1 MDSITTNSKQTTDKA
16 ELNKGLSG
24 ITRIKIDDVPLKPVS
39 LSLSTSGVELFVKM
53 DEQFLS
59 TSDKVVKRK
68 IKSLPMTKGRMFAA
82 DSLKKAK
89 KLRKNSAD
97 KRSTLSEKSETKNTK
112 FPGASDH
119 HQRTGQCNTTVVR
132 ENMYTE
138 ANRTDESHG
147 ETTNKRHKDR
157 TISTTN
163 GRNGRQEIL
172 SKDTVNKDLERNEK
186 CKGITCDSIDEKH
199 SGLASDR
206 LDEMQLYSNGEKKEE
221 SYCRQ
226 CSKPCE
232 KIDQHERI
240 YRGQTITPYERI
252 KRTQNNKP
260 SEGFERIQTTFPYNG
275 IERLLVSLPYE
286 RIERKQNSL
295 SREIR
300 QTSLPYEAIETRQ
313 TSLPYEGIET
323 RQTSLPY
330 EGIKTRQTS
339 LPYEGIETRQTSL
352 PYEGIET
359 RQTSLPYEGIE
370 TRQTSLPY
378 EGIETRQTCLPYEL
392 IHRRN
397 STLPYDVID
406 IRSRTLPY
414 DIIGRRSRTL
424 PYDIIDRKQNDL
436 HSETRRWNENSVM
449 WRLGNSDNKMTDGKQ
464 LHPVLETCEDE
475 YRTTEEYIGHNEQ
488 LSQNVY
494 EKDVDYETPDS
505 DKVDHT
511 FQALHLK
518 PETVV
523 TDRHVGRRVVVRRN
537 GRQASH
543 ETTACS
549 TEWTQE
555 DHTETYNEKGDD
567 RRNGRKR
574 RHQNS
579 RKEQC
584 DRLSNTTKN
593 TNHWSPELTKSY
605 SEESSPCTCQVKR
618 CRNCYNTIQ
627 ATKDEKLKENS
638 KEGTEERRDDL
649 EVRQSESIL
658 ANNFQFQN
666 PIDTVAA
673 NTFAKYTHQLRK
685 DLKENYKQISCLVK
699 SFNENLQ
706 ERNKTEKDVDSNTIE
721 NESIKKDKQCTVM

>member
-53 DEQFLS
+53 DEQFVS
-59 TSDKVVKRK
+59 TSDKVKRT
-68 IKSLPMTKGRMFAA
+68 IKNLPSTKGRIFAA

-112 FPGASDH
+112 FPGASDQ
-119 HQRTGQCNTTVVR
+119 HQRTGQCNTVVVR

-147 ETTNKRHKDR
+147 ETTNKSHKDR

-163 GRNGRQEIL
+163 ERKARQEIL
-172 SKDTVNKDLERNEK
+172 SKDTVNKELERNKK

-199 SGLASDR
+199 SGLASER
-206 LDEMQLYSNGEKKEE
+206 LDEMQLYSDGEKNEE
-221 SYCRQ
+221 IYCRQ

-252 KRTQNNKP
+252 NRTQNNKP

-300 QTSLPYEAIETRQ
+300 QTSLPYVGIETRQ

-323 RQTSLPY
+323 RQTS
-330 EGIKTRQTS
+330 S
-339 LPYEGIETRQTSL
+339 PYEGIETRQTSL

-370 TRQTSLPY
+370 TRQTSFPYEGIKTRQTSLPYEGIETRQTSLPY

-392 IHRRN
+392 IDRRN
-397 STLPYDVID
+397 STLPC
-406 IRSRTLPY
+406 
-414 DIIGRRSRTL
+414 DIINRRHSIL
-424 PYDIIDRKQNDL
+424 PYDIIDRRQNDL
-436 HSETRRWNENSVM
+436 HSETRKWNENSVM
-449 WRLGNSDNKMTDGKQ
+449 WRLGNNKMTDGKQ

-475 YRTTEEYIGHNEQ
+475 HRTTEEYIGHNEQ

-494 EKDVDYETPDS
+494 EKDLDYETLDS

-518 PETVV
+518 PVTVF
-523 TDRHVGRRVVVRRN
+523 TDTHDGRSLVVGRN
-537 GRQASH
+537 DRQANH

-567 RRNGRKR
+567 SRNGRKR

-584 DRLSNTTKN
+584 DRLSNNTTKN
-593 TNHWSPELTKSY
+593 ANHWSPELTKSY
-605 SEESSPCTCQVKR
+605 FEESSPCTCQVKR

-627 ATKDEKLKENS
+627 VTKDEKLKENIE
-638 KEGTEERRDDL
+638 EGTEERSVDL
-649 EVRQSESIL
+649 EVRESESIL

-706 ERNKTEKDVDSNTIE
+706 ERNKKEKDVDSNSIE